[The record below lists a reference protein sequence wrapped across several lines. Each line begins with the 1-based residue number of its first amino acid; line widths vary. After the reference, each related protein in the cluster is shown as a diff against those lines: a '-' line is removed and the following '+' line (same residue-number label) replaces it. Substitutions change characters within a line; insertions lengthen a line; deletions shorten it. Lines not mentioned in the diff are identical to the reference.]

1 MRYDDLIAVSGLAL
15 TVALAP
21 LSVQAAN
28 IVDTLNESEQFSQLA
43 TAIEKAGLTETLQ
56 GEGPYTVFAPTDEA
70 FQKLQQ
76 SSQGQ
81 SSQRESSQRQSS
93 QGQSSQG
100 QQSQSQQQGS
110 DGKVLQQASSDQL
123 KQILSNHVIEGQKL
137 SAKDVLGKE
146 QKVGTVSG
154 DQLTVDGTGT
164 MVVLV
169 PTGLSLARVGDE
181 VFVRREA
188 AAMAQPTVTVSTTTE
203 QSRQSGQQS
212 SQGQQQSGG
221 QSGQQSGQSQGKEQ
235 PMAEQQ
241 GLLRAA
247 MVVEPDIEADNG
259 VIHAIDQ
266 VLVPQKIEQDLM
278 SEQGQSTSKQKQG

>member
-76 SSQGQ
+76 ST
-81 SSQRESSQRQSS
+81 

-100 QQSQSQQQGS
+100 QQGQSQQQGS
-110 DGKVLQQASSDQL
+110 DGQVLQQASSDQL

-181 VFVRREA
+181 VFVRRKA

-203 QSRQSGQQS
+203 QSKQSGQQS

-259 VIHAIDQ
+259 VIHAIY
-266 VLVPQKIEQDLM
+266 LVIVPLKIEQDLM
-278 SEQGQSTSKQKQG
+278 SEQGQRTSKQKQG

>member
-1 MRYDDLIAVSGLAL
+1 MRYNHLIAVSGFAL

-81 SSQRESSQRQSS
+81 SSQ
-93 QGQSSQG
+93 G
-100 QQSQSQQQGS
+100 QQGQSQQQGS
-110 DGKVLQQASSDQL
+110 DGQVLQQASSDQL
-123 KQILSNHVIEGQKL
+123 KQILSHHVIEGQKL

>member
-1 MRYDDLIAVSGLAL
+1 
-15 TVALAP
+15 
-21 LSVQAAN
+21 
-28 IVDTLNESEQFSQLA
+28 
-43 TAIEKAGLTETLQ
+43 
-56 GEGPYTVFAPTDEA
+56 
-70 FQKLQQ
+70 
-76 SSQGQ
+76 
-81 SSQRESSQRQSS
+81 
-93 QGQSSQG
+93 
-100 QQSQSQQQGS
+100 
-110 DGKVLQQASSDQL
+110 
-123 KQILSNHVIEGQKL
+123 
-137 SAKDVLGKE
+137 
-146 QKVGTVSG
+146 VSG

-203 QSRQSGQQS
+203 QSKQSGQQS

>member
-81 SSQRESSQRQSS
+81 SSQ
-93 QGQSSQG
+93 GQSRQG
-100 QQSQSQQQGS
+100 QQGQSQQQGS
-110 DGKVLQQASSDQL
+110 DGQVLQQASSDQL
-123 KQILSNHVIEGQKL
+123 KQILSHHVIEGQKL

-181 VFVRREA
+181 VFVRRKA

-203 QSRQSGQQS
+203 QSKQSGQQS

>member
-1 MRYDDLIAVSGLAL
+1 MRYNHLIAVSGFAL

-81 SSQRESSQRQSS
+81 SSQ
-93 QGQSSQG
+93 G
-100 QQSQSQQQGS
+100 QQGQSQQQGS
-110 DGKVLQQASSDQL
+110 DGQVLQQASSDQL
-123 KQILSNHVIEGQKL
+123 KQILSHHVIEGQKL

-247 MVVEPDIEADNG
+247 MVVEADNG

-266 VLVPQKIEQDLM
+266 VLVQQKIEQDLM